1 MGDLLGGL
9 PINWACGAHALFFLF
24 LSRGSSFLQLQG
36 AISFFFSR
44 EITSICFS
52 FSCFRL
58 HHQLNP
64 SASSSPPRSGR
75 SSSSSS
81 SCKVRPN
88 RSRSEAATGA
98 RRTSINSGEIKV
110 ISGVELQAWSL
121 NTPNLQVTPLN
132 SC

>member
-9 PINWACGAHALFFLF
+9 PISWACEAHMPSFFFLF
-24 LSRGSSFLQLQG
+24 LSRGSSFFQLQG
-36 AISFFFSR
+36 AISSLFSR
-44 EITSICFS
+44 EIISICFIS
-52 FSCFRL
+52 SCFRL
-58 HHQLNP
+58 PHQLNP

-81 SCKVRPN
+81 SSCKVRPD

-110 ISGVELQAWSL
+110 ISGVELQA
-121 NTPNLQVTPLN
+121 
-132 SC
+132 